1 MLLAAGRG
9 ERLRPATDHVPKA
22 LMEVGGVSLLER
34 HLRRLADAGVTV
46 AVINLGWLGEQ
57 IVERIGS
64 GTQFGLQVAY
74 SPEYTE
80 ILETGGGIQ
89 RALPLLGDA
98 PFCVINADI
107 VTDMPLSW
115 PDLPADALGE
125 LTLVPNPSYRV
136 RGDFAL
142 EQGRVTNSDDAE
154 TFTFSGVAR
163 YRPEFFAQCRPGRF
177 SLAPLLREAA
187 DRGQLAGQL
196 YKGQWADAG
205 TPERMAELTR
215 HLSR

>member
-22 LMEVGGVSLLER
+22 LIEVGGVSLLER

-57 IVERIGS
+57 IVERIGN

-107 VTDMPLSW
+107 VTDMPLTW
-115 PDLPADALGE
+115 PDLPPDVLGE
-125 LTLVPNPSYRV
+125 LVLVPNPPYRDH
-136 RGDFAL
+136 GDFAI
-142 EQGRVTNSDDAE
+142 EQGRVTNSDAA
-154 TFTFSGVAR
+154 TLTFSGVAR

-187 DRGQLAGQL
+187 DRGQLAGRL
-196 YKGQWADAG
+196 YEGLWADAG
-205 TPERMAELTR
+205 TPGRLAELNKR
-215 HLSR
+215 LSR